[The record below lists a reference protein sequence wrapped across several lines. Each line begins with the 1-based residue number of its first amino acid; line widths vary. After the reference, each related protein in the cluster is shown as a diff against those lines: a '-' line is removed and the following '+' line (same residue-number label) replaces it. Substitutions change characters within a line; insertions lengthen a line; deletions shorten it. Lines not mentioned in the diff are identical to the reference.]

1 MSDVR
6 VLADPEAVS
15 RAAADDFV
23 AQARE
28 ALGGRG
34 RFSVALSGG
43 ATPRR
48 LYELLAESPRRQ
60 AVDWARID
68 FFWGD
73 ERAVPPDHPDSNYG
87 AAQTALLGPVGAPAE
102 RVHRIKGE
110 LPDPEQAARDYE
122 AQLVRVFGA
131 TPDGPPPAFDLILLG
146 MGADGHTA
154 SLFPHSQ
161 ALAER
166 RRWVL
171 SVYVARL
178 DATRITLTPPVLN
191 RGREIRLLV
200 TGRDKA
206 ETLHDALEGTREPER
221 LPVQLIAP
229 EAGRVI
235 WLVDRAAASKLSRA

>member
-6 VLADPEAVS
+6 LLADPEAVS

-23 AQARE
+23 ALARE
-28 ALGGRG
+28 TVARCGS
-34 RFSVALSGG
+34 FSVALSGG
-43 ATPRR
+43 STPRR
-48 LYELLAESPRRQ
+48 LYQLLAEAPRRTE
-60 AVDWARID
+60 VDWSRID

-87 AAQTALLGPVGAPAE
+87 AAQATLLGPVGAPAE
-102 RVHRIKGE
+102 RVHRINGE
-110 LPDPEQAARDYE
+110 LPDAEQVAREYE
-122 AQLVRVFGA
+122 AELARVLGA
-131 TPDGPPPAFDLILLG
+131 APGAPPPALDLILLG

-154 SLFPHSQ
+154 SLFPYSQ

-166 RRWVL
+166 RRWAL

-178 DATRITLTPPVLN
+178 GAARITLTPPVLN

-200 TGRDKA
+200 TGHDKA
-206 ETLHDALEGTREPER
+206 DALHEALEGPREPER

-229 EAGRVI
+229 EAGRVV
-235 WLVDRAAASKLSRA
+235 WLVDRAAASKLSGA